1 MMLRRKNGTL
11 CLQTKDERVD
21 SVILSEAR
29 SAKSKDPGM
38 ENEKLKMAK
47 SFFVFQYSLF
57 ILFVALLASSAV
69 AGKRATLGSFD
80 GFVERMGAGTRELGR
95 GNTGSADTASMPAAY
110 WNPAILGFRQ
120 DFGYSLS
127 AEKRDLD
134 RMGGSLGLE
143 SPVGKRMG
151 VGFAMLYR
159 GDLAFDVI
167 NEDDETMGTATPYFT
182 MMYLGFAYR
191 VTRRDAFGL
200 SLSMSYD
207 NMDIAEYYDGVEL
220 VDDYRSPVTLN
231 LSWLRQWNEQ
241 WSTSV
246 VIRNLS
252 FSKNLSAKWS
262 KNTSTDNSVA
272 STDGVRPK
280 VLQIGLGYRSKV
292 MGKPVYAWMEAIDY
306 QVADTLIA
314 FDSELHVW
322 TGRVGFECE
331 VIPDGTLRLGMDDLD
346 WTVGA
351 GYKFRIRIGK
361 KKYPFDVNYALIY
374 ESEAGLWTPL
384 SFGLRGYI
392 P

>member
-1 MMLRRKNGTL
+1 MFNLRT
-11 CLQTKDERVD
+11 
-21 SVILSEAR
+21 
-29 SAKSKDPGM
+29 P
-38 ENEKLKMAK
+38 
-47 SFFVFQYSLF
+47 F
-57 ILFVALLASSAV
+57 ILLIVLFVSLAQAS
-69 AGKRATLGSFD
+69 GKKATLGSFD

-110 WNPAILGFRQ
+110 WNPAILGFRES
-120 DFGYSLS
+120 FAYTLN

-134 RMGGSLGLE
+134 RMGASLGLE
-143 SPVGKRMG
+143 TRIGKRMG

-159 GDLAFDVI
+159 GDLDFDVI
-167 NEDDETMGTATPYFT
+167 NDDDETVGNATPFFS

-191 VTRRDAFGL
+191 ATRRDAFGL

-207 NMDIAEYYDGVEL
+207 NMDISEYYEGIDV
-220 VDDYRSPVTLN
+220 VDDYRSPVTIN
-231 LSWLRQWNEQ
+231 LSWLRQWNDK

-280 VLQIGLGYRSKV
+280 VLQIGVGYRSKI
-292 MGKPVYAWMEAIDY
+292 MGKPVYAWLEAIDY
-306 QVADTLIA
+306 QVADTLLA
-314 FDSELHVW
+314 FDPDLHVW
-322 TGRVGFECE
+322 TGRVGFECD
-331 VIPDGTLRLGMDDLD
+331 IIQNGTLRFGMDDLN
-346 WTVGA
+346 WMVGA
-351 GYKFRIRIGK
+351 GYKFYIRMGK
-361 KKYPFDVNYALIY
+361 KKVPFDINYALIF
-374 ESEAGLWTPL
+374 ETEAGIWTPL

>member
-1 MMLRRKNGTL
+1 MKFQNSDFGFQKVDNEALMVRHFRQARTGA
-11 CLQTKDERVD
+11 LQSCKV
-21 SVILSEAR
+21 
-29 SAKSKDPGM
+29 PGHV
-38 ENEKLKMAK
+38 EGFA
-47 SFFVFQYSLF
+47 FRYSL
-57 ILFVALLASSAV
+57 IIALIVLLATSSF
-69 AGKRATLGSFD
+69 AGKRSTLGSFD

-120 DFGYSLS
+120 DIAYSLS

-167 NEDDETMGTATPYFT
+167 SEDDETMGTATPYFT

-191 VTRRDAFGL
+191 ATRRDALGF

-207 NMDIAEYYDGVEL
+207 NMDVAEYYDDIEL

-252 FSKNLSAKWS
+252 FNKKLSAKWS
-262 KNTSTDNSVA
+262 KNTSTDNSVE

-292 MGKPVYAWMEAIDY
+292 LGKPVYAWMGALDY
-306 QVADTLIA
+306 QVADTLLA
-314 FDSELHVW
+314 FDPDLHVW

-331 VIPDGTLRLGMDDLD
+331 IIPDGTLRLGMDDLD

-351 GYKFRIRIGK
+351 GYKFQIRIGK
-361 KKYPFDVNYALIY
+361 TKYPFDVNYALIY
-374 ESEAGLWTPL
+374 ETEAGLWTPL